1 MTINNIKFKIT
12 KNLEEYIRNEKE
24 LLDKQYYLIEKLA
37 EIRNQ
42 NDLSQRDLST
52 ITGISQPSF
61 ARIERNINSPSIIT
75 LLKILDPLGYTIDI
89 KRK

>member
-1 MTINNIKFKIT
+1 MNNMKFKIT
-12 KNLEEYIRNEKE
+12 KNIEEYIRNEKE

-42 NDLSQRDLST
+42 NNLSQRDLST
-52 ITGISQPSF
+52 ITGISQPSLV
-61 ARIERNINSPSIIT
+61 RIERNINSPSIIT

>member
-1 MTINNIKFKIT
+1 
-12 KNLEEYIRNEKE
+12 
-24 LLDKQYYLIEKLA
+24 LDKQYYLIEKLA

-42 NDLSQRDLST
+42 NDLSQRDLSI
-52 ITGISQPSF
+52 ITGISQPSL